1 MTANS
6 EKILDIS
13 WSAIV
18 KVGLGFFAFYII
30 FSIKDIIILFLLA
43 LIISFLFEPV
53 IHFLQK
59 LKISRTLAVIFVY
72 VAFFGIMGLV
82 IYSAAPVFFSEFQQF
97 SQLFPQYFEKFAPTL
112 RGLGFSSFENI
123 DSFIQ
128 SIGGMFGAASSNI
141 FSAVGV
147 FFGGIASMLFIL
159 SIAIFLS
166 LEEKSSREIIKLL
179 APRRYENYAL
189 AFWEKTEAKVSGWL
203 ASRLLSCL
211 FVGVVFLISL
221 YLLDVEYALS
231 LALFAAVADFV
242 PIIGPILAGMVCF
255 VFVGLDSW
263 LKAVFV
269 VIALTLINQIEGNI
283 ISPVLT
289 RRFIG
294 LPPVLV
300 LLSLAIGA
308 QFLGILGAV
317 LAAPVAAAI
326 FELRNDFLKNQK
338 NSANIVEV
346 QDIKQAS

>member
-1 MTANS
+1 MASS

-18 KVGLGFFAFYII
+18 KVGVGVFVFYII
-30 FSIKDIIILFLLA
+30 YSIKDILILFLLA
-43 LIISFLFEPV
+43 LIIAFLFEPA
-53 IHFLQK
+53 IGFLQK
-59 LKISRTLAVIFVY
+59 LKITRAISVIFVY
-72 VAFFGIMGLV
+72 VAIFGTLGMV
-82 IYSAAPVFFSEFQQF
+82 IYSAAPIFFSEFQQF
-97 SQLFPQYFEKFAPTL
+97 SQLFPQYFEKVAPTL
-112 RGLGFSSFENI
+112 RGLGFSSFENVE
-123 DSFIQ
+123 SFVQ
-128 SIGGMFGAASSNI
+128 SIGGMFGKASSDI

-166 LEEKSSREIIKLL
+166 LEEKSSKEIIKFL

-189 AFWEKTEAKVSGWL
+189 AFWEKTESKVSGWL
-203 ASRLLSCL
+203 ASRFLSCL

-221 YLLDVEYALS
+221 YLLDVNYALS

-242 PIIGPILAGMVCF
+242 PIVGPILSGLVCL

-263 LKAVFV
+263 LKAIFV
-269 VIALTLINQIEGNI
+269 VIVLTLIHQIEGNI
-283 ISPVLT
+283 ISPILT
-289 RRFIG
+289 KKFIG

-308 QFLGILGAV
+308 QFLGVLGAI

-338 NSANIVEV
+338 ANTVEV
-346 QDIKQAS
+346 QDIKQDN